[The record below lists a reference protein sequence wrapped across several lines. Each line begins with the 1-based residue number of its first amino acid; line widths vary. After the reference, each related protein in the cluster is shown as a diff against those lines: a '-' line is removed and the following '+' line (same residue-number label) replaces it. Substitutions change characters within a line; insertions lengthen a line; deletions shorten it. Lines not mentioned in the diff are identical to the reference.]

1 MNKANGQKKNN
12 NNHNHNHSHQK
23 AWVVTVDMG
32 YGHQRAAFPLKELA
46 YGRKIINA
54 SNYLGM
60 PRSDKALWRE
70 SKKFYE
76 FMSRF
81 KRVPLIGETAFNI
94 YDKLQ
99 EIPNFYPKRDLSEP
113 SKQLEQTIELIK
125 KREWG
130 KHLIHTLDRQK
141 IPLITTFFIPAYMA
155 EVWGYSGDIYCV
167 ICDADVSRSWAPLD
181 PTQSKIK
188 YFVPNY
194 RVVERLKFY
203 GVKAENIF
211 LTGFPLA
218 NENTGGRY
226 LGNLRQDLSER
237 LFHLDPKKFYIS
249 KYGSTI
255 GERLGEKWPP
265 PKPKGGPTLMFAVG
279 GAGAQRELGVEI
291 VKKLAGKIKANKIK
305 IILVAG
311 IRNEVNQFFKKS
323 VRLAGLGGQLGK
335 NIKIIF
341 GANTDEYFRKF
352 NRALRQTDILWTKPS
367 ELSFYT
373 ALGLPI
379 IIAPPIGSQ
388 EDFNRKWLMT
398 IGSGIDPD
406 DVKYVDQWLFDWLDS
421 GWFARAAMQGF
432 MEAGKYGTYNI
443 DKFIKHKLS
452 EVKAVKMVLQ
462 Y

>member
-1 MNKANGQKKNN
+1 MNKI
-12 NNHNHNHSHQK
+12 NNHNHNHNHKK
-23 AWVVTVDMG
+23 AWVVAVDMG
-32 YGHQRAAFPLKELA
+32 YGHQRAAFPLEKLA
-46 YGRKIINA
+46 QGRKIINA
-54 SNYLGM
+54 SNYPGM
-60 PRSDKALWRE
+60 PRADRGLWKE

-81 KRVPLIGETAFNI
+81 KRVPMIGRTAFNV

-99 EIPNFYPKRDLSEP
+99 EIPAFYPKRDLSTP
-113 SKQLEQTIELIK
+113 SRQLEETMDLIK

-130 KHLIHTLDRQK
+130 KHLIHTLSQKK

-155 EVWGYSGDIYCV
+155 EFWGYTEEIYCV
-167 ICDADVSRSWAPLD
+167 ICDADISRAWAPLD

-188 YFVPNY
+188 YFAPNY
-194 RVVERLKFY
+194 RVVERLKCY
-203 GVKAENIF
+203 GVNAENIF
-211 LTGFPLA
+211 LMGFPLPDK
-218 NENTGGRY
+218 NTGGRY
-226 LGNLRQDLSER
+226 LGTLRQDLSER
-237 LFHLDPKKFYIS
+237 LTHLDPKKIYIS

-255 GERLGEKWPP
+255 EERLGEKWPP
-265 PKPKGGPTLMFAVG
+265 SKVNGPPTLMFAVG

-291 VKKLAGKIKANKIK
+291 VKNLANKIKANKIK

-311 IRNEVNQFFKKS
+311 IRNEVNQYFKKAIRRS
-323 VRLAGLGGQLGK
+323 GLGGELDK
-335 NIKIIF
+335 KIKIIF

-352 NRALRQTDILWTKPS
+352 NQALRQTDILWTKPS

-388 EDFNRKWLMT
+388 EKFNRTWLT
-398 IGSGIDPD
+398 TVGSGIDPED
-406 DVKYVDQWLFDWLDS
+406 INYVEQWLFDWIDS

-443 DKFIKHKLS
+443 EKFIKHKLS
-452 EVKAVKMVLQ
+452 EVKAVKMTLQ